1 MSALRKKHIWELS
14 IEKSTDNNKGLTI
27 HDMTLPFVEEE
38 AE

>member
-14 IEKSTDNNKGLTI
+14 IEKSTDNKGLTI